1 MNNTQT
7 QKKNKKQSNSFKKC
21 DLNQISRK
29 LKFGVLTS
37 KNFFARFF
45 ARMRLVYFGGW
56 TILLEKSSIID
67 SKQP

>member
-1 MNNTQT
+1 MNNTKT

-37 KNFFARFF
+37 KNFFAR
-45 ARMRLVYFGGW
+45 MRLVYFGGW